1 MDNQSF
7 QATKREITGK
17 KVKVLRREGQLPGVL
32 YGLGMDAVPVS
43 MDYTL
48 VSRALSQ
55 IAGSVMVNVTVGK
68 DEYPALV
75 KEKQRDVLTGNLIH
89 VDFQVVSMTET
100 VKASVPIQH
109 EGESVALKEL
119 NGILVSGLESLEV
132 ESFPQDLPSRFV
144 VDISVL
150 VELGDAIYVR
160 DLAIPP
166 NVTMLTELDEMIVLV
181 TGREITQEE
190 LDDEAA
196 ELEAAEGAEEPEVIE
211 KGKRDEEDD
220 EGSSY

>member
-7 QATKREITGK
+7 QAEKREITGK
-17 KVKVLRREGQLPGVL
+17 KVKNLRKEGKLPAVL
-32 YGLGMDAVPVS
+32 YGLGMEAIPVS

-55 IAGSVMVNVTVGK
+55 IAGSVMVNVAVGK
-68 DEYPALV
+68 EEFPALV

-100 VKASVPIQH
+100 VKASVPVQH
-109 EGESVALKEL
+109 EGESTALREM
-119 NGILVSGLESLEV
+119 NGILVSGLDSLEV
-132 ESFPQDLPSRFV
+132 ESFPQDLPSSFV
-144 VDISVL
+144 IDLSVL
-150 VELGDAIYVR
+150 EELGDAIYVR

-166 NVTMLTELDEMIVLV
+166 NVTMLTELDEMVVLV
-181 TGREITQEE
+181 TGREITEEE
-190 LDDEAA
+190 LADEAA
-196 ELEAAEGAEEPEVIE
+196 ELEAAEASEEPEVIE

-220 EGSSY
+220 EE